1 MPIEVIRGRRA
12 RPRRVLLYGPQGV
25 GKTTWASKAPDPLFL
40 DIERGSDDLE
50 VARTPQIDSWE
61 GLGSTLKRLLD
72 EGGEW
77 KTLVLDS
84 VDWAEKLLHQKL
96 CREAGV
102 QEHELVKIQGGYGSG
117 YTMAAARISSM
128 LKMFD
133 AIQKKH
139 GWIIVLLGHTKSQRI
154 DDPQRA
160 SYTQWQLNLHEKAA
174 APVREW
180 VDEMFFAQTDV
191 SIMEVDSRGKDG
203 GRSIAKGGKKRWI
216 TTVGSPA
223 VAAKNRLGITTDLP
237 LEWAAYQKFWPGSGY
252 TPSPSE
258 PEPEPDNDKPA
269 QLRTEAEAETF

>member
-1 MPIEVIRGRRA
+1 
-12 RPRRVLLYGPQGV
+12 VLLYGPQGV

-40 DIERGSDDLE
+40 DIERGSDDLD

-72 EGGEW
+72 DGGEW

-203 GRSIAKGGKKRWI
+203 GWQSCCGGKKPLRHHDR
-216 TTVGSPA
+216 PA
-223 VAAKNRLGITTDLP
+223 A
-237 LEWAAYQKFWPGSGY
+237 
-252 TPSPSE
+252 
-258 PEPEPDNDKPA
+258 
-269 QLRTEAEAETF
+269 

>member
-1 MPIEVIRGRRA
+1 
-12 RPRRVLLYGPQGV
+12 VLLYGPQGV

-40 DIERGSDDLE
+40 DIERGSDDLD

-252 TPSPSE
+252 TPPPSE
-258 PEPEPDNDKPA
+258 PEPEPDGDKPA
-269 QLRTEAEAETF
+269 QLKTEPDAETF